1 MTARIGLDAR
11 KARDFGIGT
20 YTRQLAAAM
29 AAAPGA
35 DDFRFVLFVRPGDEG
50 LFAGLPQNFSIA
62 AEASRPYSA
71 AELTGFSRRIRA
83 ARLDLFHAMHYVLP
97 LGLRTPAV
105 VTIHDLIHLE
115 FPFDGATPLRYP
127 AARLLIARALSRG
140 RVIITATDSARRDL
154 EALSPRHAPKIR
166 TVPHGIA
173 PRFHSRIEPSD
184 ASRTLSAHGIDGDF
198 ALFLGGARPHKNL
211 ARVLEAF
218 SRAAIPDFS
227 LVLAGPMPKDVESL
241 GASREGVRRIG
252 VVEDADL
259 PALYRAASFLV
270 YPSLAEGFGLPVAE
284 AMACG
289 TPVIASNIPVIG
301 EVAGDAALL
310 VDPRDTGAIA
320 RAMRELRSNAA
331 FRALLSARGL
341 ERAKSFSW
349 DDAATRTLAIY
360 REALA

>member
-1 MTARIGLDAR
+1 LTVRIGLDAR

-29 AAAPGA
+29 ATAPGA

-50 LFAGLPQNFSIA
+50 LFAGLPENFSIA
-62 AEASRPYSA
+62 VEAARPYSA

-154 EALSPRHAPKIR
+154 EALSPRHAAKIR

-173 PRFHSRIEPSD
+173 PRFHPGIGPPEV
-184 ASRTLSAHGIDGDF
+184 ARTLAAHGIVGAF
-198 ALFLGGARPHKNL
+198 ALFIGGVRPHKNL

-227 LVLAGPMPKDVESL
+227 LVLAGPMPKNVESL
-241 GASREGVRRIG
+241 AASREGVRWIG

-259 PALYRAASFLV
+259 PALYRAAAFLV

-289 TPVIASNIPVIG
+289 TPVIASNIPAIA
-301 EVAGDAALL
+301 EVAGEAALL
-310 VDPRDTGAIA
+310 VDPRDTDAIA
-320 RAMRELRSNAA
+320 RAMRELHSDSEL
-331 FRALLSARGL
+331 RALLSARGI
-341 ERAKSFSW
+341 ERAKAFSW
-349 DDAATRTLAIY
+349 DDTATRTLDVY

>member
-20 YTRQLAAAM
+20 YTRELAAAM
-29 AAAPGA
+29 AAAPAAKG
-35 DDFRFVLFVRPGDEG
+35 FRFVLFVRPGDEG
-50 LFAGLPQNFSIA
+50 LFAGLPENFSIE
-62 AEASRPYSA
+62 AERSRPYSA

-97 LGLRTPAV
+97 LALRTPAV

-115 FPFDGATPLRYP
+115 FPFDGASPLRYP

-140 RVIITATDSARRDL
+140 RVIITATDTARRDL

-166 TVPHGIA
+166 TVPHGVA
-173 PRFHSRIEPSD
+173 ARFHAGIGAPEI
-184 ASRTLSAHGIDGDF
+184 ARTLAAHGIEGDY
-198 ALFLGGARPHKNL
+198 ALFIGGARPHKNL
-211 ARVLEAF
+211 RRVLEAYA
-218 SRAAIPDFS
+218 RAALPDLS
-227 LVLAGPMPKDVESL
+227 LVLAGPMPKDVETL
-241 GASREGVRRIG
+241 AASRKGVRWIG
-252 VVEDADL
+252 VVEEADL
-259 PALYRAASFLV
+259 PALYRAAAFLV

-284 AMACG
+284 AMAGG
-289 TPVIASNIPVIG
+289 TPVIASNIPVFD

-320 RAMRELRSNAA
+320 RAMSELHSNSELRS
-331 FRALLSARGL
+331 LLSARGI
-341 ERAKSFSW
+341 ERAKAFSW
-349 DDAATRTLAIY
+349 DDAAARTLAIY